1 MQEQPEL
8 VVNVRARRQ
17 ALGLT
22 QQQLAERAGISRQT
36 LVAIEAGRLTPSVT
50 VALRLARALGCT
62 VDDLFAL
69 AEPPLLEAQLAL
81 GERWSVPVPSRAHL
95 ARVGETIVAWP
106 VRDEGGEAEGVIR
119 ERTGDRV
126 TVELLVDPATLERSL
141 VLAGCDPALAMLAA
155 HLRRWHRGL
164 RVLWVPLGSRGA
176 LRALAEGWVHVAG
189 THLWD
194 PEAGEFN
201 LPEVRRQLAGRP
213 VAVVTLSRWVEG
225 LGLAPG
231 NPKQIRSVADLA
243 RPDVMLV
250 NREPGS
256 GSRLLLDTAMQNAGL
271 APSSLPG
278 YDRELPGH
286 RAVAEAIASR
296 LADAGPLAFP
306 VARSYGLSFLPLLE
320 ERYDLVV
327 PLEYLDWPPVR
338 DLLELLASRPVR
350 RELEA
355 SGYDVHE
362 SGVLVARIGA

>member
-8 VVNVRARRQ
+8 VVSVRARRQ

-50 VALRLARALGCT
+50 VALRLARALDCT

-81 GERWSVPVPSRAHL
+81 GEQWSLPVPSRVHL
-95 ARVGETIVAWP
+95 ARVGETLVAWP
-106 VRDEGGEAEGVIR
+106 VRDETGEAEGLIR

-126 TVELLVDPATLERSL
+126 KVELLVDPATLDRSL

-155 HLRRWHRGL
+155 HLRRWHRDL
-164 RVLWVPLGSRGA
+164 RVVWIPLGSRAA
-176 LRALAEGWVHVAG
+176 LRALAHGWVHVAG

-201 LPEVRRQLAGRP
+201 LPEVQRQLAGRP
-213 VAVVTLSRWVEG
+213 VAVITLSRWVEG
-225 LGLAPG
+225 LGLAPE
-231 NPKQIRSVADLA
+231 NPKQIRSVDDLA
-243 RPDVMLV
+243 RPDVTLV

-256 GSRLLLDTAMQNAGL
+256 GSRLLLDTALQAAGL
-271 APSSLPG
+271 DPAALTG
-278 YDRELPGH
+278 YERELPGH
-286 RAVAEAIASR
+286 RPVAEAIASG
-296 LADAGPLAFP
+296 LADVGPLAFP
-306 VARSYGLSFLPLLE
+306 IARAYGLSFLPLLE

-327 PLEYLDWPPVR
+327 PVELLDWPPIR
-338 DLLELLASRPVR
+338 DLFELLASRPVR

-355 SGYDVHE
+355 NGYASAE
-362 SGVLVARIGA
+362 SGKLVARIA